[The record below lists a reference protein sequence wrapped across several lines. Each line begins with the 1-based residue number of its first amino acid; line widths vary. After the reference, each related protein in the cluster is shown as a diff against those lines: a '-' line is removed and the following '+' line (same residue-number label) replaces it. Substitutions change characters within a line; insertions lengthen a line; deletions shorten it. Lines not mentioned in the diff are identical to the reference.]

1 MKTGF
6 VSCGPFKFR
15 RGKETALWKS
25 VEAKY
30 ADKLASASVFKKLQ
44 IKFQMQREFL
54 RRRKEGHEP
63 SPGTLW

>member
-6 VSCGPFKFR
+6 MSDGPVEFA
-15 RGKETALWKS
+15 RGKEAMLWKS
-25 VEAKY
+25 IEAKY
-30 ADKLASASVFKKLQ
+30 ADELASAPLLKRLR
-44 IKFQMQREFL
+44 IKSRMHREFL